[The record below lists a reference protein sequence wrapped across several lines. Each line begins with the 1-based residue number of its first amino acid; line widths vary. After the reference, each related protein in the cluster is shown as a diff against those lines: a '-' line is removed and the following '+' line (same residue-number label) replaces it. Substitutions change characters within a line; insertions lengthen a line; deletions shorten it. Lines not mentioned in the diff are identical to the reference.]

1 MLFRIGNL
9 CGCRL
14 PARHRAVIVGGI
26 LFVLVGRLTLLPAF
40 ADGCFVFRW
49 NKSIDINEPTQKAI
63 IVHDAGRED
72 LLLQVKYEGSL
83 EEFGW
88 LIPVPSLPTV
98 TKGSMR
104 PFYELS
110 ELTQRQWGTYYG
122 GAAFGGGTRDLQQD
136 AVKVIEIKTV
146 GAYQVAILSAQ
157 DAGSLE
163 RWLKDHG
170 YSIPPGKAGIVDE
183 YMRKG
188 WYFVATKIALKK
200 PGAFAGAPVTAP
212 KDTGA
217 PAHLRKAIQKQ
228 LSTGELH
235 PLLISFD
242 TPHCIY
248 PLSISAVGGKPSE
261 VSLYVLSASPLLD
274 RFTFDKRLEK
284 IHQRLAE
291 RERTRPLSEE
301 RFPQIMH
308 NQQMLLAA
316 YSVYSLAP
324 PEKLMPGQPGDS
336 SEEAIEAIAKEEP
349 FDTTREWVG
358 WRSCAT
364 SDELLHCEQVKV
376 CQIAYCANEMPR
388 LKGKSWYLTKDVW
401 LFRPEEMR
409 DLEFQPAIPVLAA
422 TLPDAAGDAAAGV
435 LSRLGPVGG
444 LVLEAF
450 CETTNGMQRINASWG
465 LQALRD
471 SALAEALVTL
481 LKDDLPAVRLN
492 AAMAAARSWDDRL
505 LEPLAA
511 LLRDRYL
518 PICRQAAS
526 TLQLRETTNR
536 AAVYLALLKD
546 PDSVVQGYAL
556 QVLSGTNRA
565 AIPRSEL
572 LRLLGS
578 PRLSTVNE
586 ALNLLQGR
594 EAMGWHYGPFMSDAH
609 DPTPGE
615 TNYVSSAEAAPLT
628 TNRRTIAR
636 LMGLRI
642 LRQNADAQAVAL
654 TLPLLRDTN
663 SIVRNRAFDLLRT
676 VSGQDIPQNE
686 PAKWEQWWAANK
698 ETFAAPTRPR

>member
-1 MLFRIGNL
+1 MTFRIRSF
-9 CGCRL
+9 CGYRL
-14 PARHRAVIVGGI
+14 PARPRAWIACLV
-26 LFVLVGRLTLLPAF
+26 LSSLVGPLSLLPAL

-49 NKSIDINEPTQKAI
+49 NKNIDINEPTQKAI

-72 LLLQVKYEGSL
+72 LLLQVKYEGPL
-83 EEFGW
+83 EQFGW

-98 TKGSMR
+98 TKGPMR

-110 ELTQRQWGTYYG
+110 ELTQRQWGAYYG
-122 GAAFGGGTRDLQQD
+122 GAAFGGGTRGLQQD
-136 AVKVIEIKTV
+136 ALSVIETKTV
-146 GAYQVAILSAQ
+146 GAYQIAILSAQ

-163 RWLKDHG
+163 RWLMAHG
-170 YSIPPGKAGIVDE
+170 YCIPPGKAGIVEE
-183 YMRKG
+183 YVRKG
-188 WYFVATKIALKK
+188 WYFVAAKIALRK
-200 PGAFAGAPVTAP
+200 PGAFAGAPLTAP
-212 KDTGA
+212 KDAGA
-217 PAHLRKAIQKQ
+217 PARLRKAIQKQ

-291 RERTRPLSEE
+291 QERTRPRSEE
-301 RFPQIMH
+301 RFPQIMR
-308 NQQMLLAA
+308 NQQMLRAA
-316 YSVYSLAP
+316 SSVYSLAP
-324 PEKLMPGQPGDS
+324 PEKPMPGQFGNS
-336 SEEAIEAIAKEEP
+336 SQEAIEAIAKEEP
-349 FDTTREWVG
+349 FDTAREWVG

-376 CQIAYCANEMPR
+376 YQIAYCANELPR
-388 LKGKSWYLTKDVW
+388 LKGRSWYLTKDVW

-422 TLPDAAGDAAAGV
+422 TLSDPAGDAAAGV
-435 LSRLGPVGG
+435 LSGLGPVGG
-444 LVLEAF
+444 LVLEAC

-465 LQALRD
+465 LQALRY
-471 SALAEALVTL
+471 SALSETLVPL

-492 AAMAAARSWDDRL
+492 ASVAAAQNWDNRL

-511 LLRDRYL
+511 LLHDRYL

-546 PDSVVQGYAL
+546 PDPVVQGYAL

-578 PRLSTVNE
+578 PRLSTVNG

-594 EAMGWHYGPFMSDAH
+594 EAMGWHYGPSMSDPH
-609 DPTPGE
+609 VPTPGE

-628 TNRRTIAR
+628 TNRLTLVR
-636 LMGLRI
+636 LMGLKI
-642 LRQNADAQAVAL
+642 LYQTADAQAVAL

-663 SIVRNRAFDLLRT
+663 SIVRNRACALLRT
-676 VSGQDIPQNE
+676 VSGQAIPQND

-698 ETFAAPTRPR
+698 DTFVAQKPPQ

>member
-1 MLFRIGNL
+1 
-9 CGCRL
+9 
-14 PARHRAVIVGGI
+14 
-26 LFVLVGRLTLLPAF
+26 
-40 ADGCFVFRW
+40 
-49 NKSIDINEPTQKAI
+49 
-63 IVHDAGRED
+63 
-72 LLLQVKYEGSL
+72 
-83 EEFGW
+83 
-88 LIPVPSLPTV
+88 
-98 TKGSMR
+98 
-104 PFYELS
+104 
-110 ELTQRQWGTYYG
+110 
-122 GAAFGGGTRDLQQD
+122 
-136 AVKVIEIKTV
+136 
-146 GAYQVAILSAQ
+146 
-157 DAGSLE
+157 
-163 RWLKDHG
+163 
-170 YSIPPGKAGIVDE
+170 
-183 YMRKG
+183 
-188 WYFVATKIALKK
+188 
-200 PGAFAGAPVTAP
+200 
-212 KDTGA
+212 
-217 PAHLRKAIQKQ
+217 
-228 LSTGELH
+228 
-235 PLLISFD
+235 
-242 TPHCIY
+242 
-248 PLSISAVGGKPSE
+248 
-261 VSLYVLSASPLLD
+261 VLSASPLLD

-291 RERTRPLSEE
+291 QERTRPLSEE

-308 NQQMLLAA
+308 NQQMMHAA

-324 PEKLMPGQPGDS
+324 PEKLIPVQPGDS

-349 FDTTREWVG
+349 FDTAREWVG

-364 SDELLHCEQVKV
+364 FDELLHCEQVKV
-376 CQIAYCANEMPR
+376 YQIAYCANELPR

-422 TLPDAAGDAAAGV
+422 TLPDPAGDAAAGV

-444 LVLEAF
+444 LVLETC

-471 SALAEALVTL
+471 PALPETLVPL

-492 AAMAAARSWDDRL
+492 AAMAAAQNWDDRL

-526 TLQLRETTNR
+526 TLQLHETTNR

-546 PDSVVQGYAL
+546 PDPVVQGHAL

-594 EAMGWHYGPFMSDAH
+594 EAMGWHYGPFMSDPH
-609 DPTPGE
+609 VPTPGE

-636 LMGLRI
+636 LMGLKI

-663 SIVRNRAFDLLRT
+663 SIVRNRASALLRT